1 MSFEKLYYGVSH
13 DHITLQ
19 LHTDM
24 PPILVFRCCLGK
36 LLGTRFKI
44 AAYFLDEFEISWD
57 ALSTLDSYL
66 ELDHIFHLYPA
77 YAELADNSLHLFDI
91 WAS

>member
-44 AAYFLDEFEISWD
+44 AAYFLDEFEIS
-57 ALSTLDSYL
+57 
-66 ELDHIFHLYPA
+66 
-77 YAELADNSLHLFDI
+77 
-91 WAS
+91 